1 MSILWTVDG
10 KFIAKRS
17 CVARPQSLSPFRVIF
32 DRGETV
38 GRSRHVGYAPES
50 GSKIRVLASTAMGL
64 CELMASP
71 GT

>member
-1 MSILWTVDG
+1 M
-10 KFIAKRS
+10 KRFIRS
-17 CVARPQSLSPFRVIF
+17 SSSQESALQESHEARRFYTGSVIF

>member
-1 MSILWTVDG
+1 MRPSADVRDG
-10 KFIAKRS
+10 
-17 CVARPQSLSPFRVIF
+17 VIF
-32 DRGETV
+32 DRGGTV